1 MPGDSPPRSVSARS
15 RGGSSVTSGCD
26 PGHAARGHSAGPL
39 GHWHAQVGLASGPA
53 GATGKARSR
62 GTSGRACDSEADRA
76 CQQWRLGASSRGRR
90 PGGVPRGRCRPVRLD
105 AACYWHI
112 VYTTV
117 VLCFLSCQCYSCLYI
132 RKVPAGAC
140 TECRLKRTGRPRQR
154 SSRIREV
161 GAYNSRGSRDDYNKI
176 SENQS
181 RPLSHCECFQDRV

>member
-1 MPGDSPPRSVSARS
+1 VPGDSPPRSVSARS

-62 GTSGRACDSEADRA
+62 GTSGRVCDSEAASVSLPAVETRSLESGPA
-76 CQQWRLGASSRGRR
+76 ARRGARG
-90 PGGVPRGRCRPVRLD
+90 RPVRLD

>member
-1 MPGDSPPRSVSARS
+1 MAAVSQAAVTLGTPPGA
-15 RGGSSVTSGCD
+15 TQ
-26 PGHAARGHSAGPL
+26 L
-39 GHWHAQVGLASGPA
+39 GHWATGMPRSGLPAGPPGPLARPAREGPRAGLA
-53 GATGKARSR
+53 TRTR
-62 GTSGRACDSEADRA
+62 TEADRA